1 MHFLKYNGHSD
12 DVQMVQFVLGQAE
25 ISEKNISLMEIISIS
40 LVFFS
45 IAKLNLRTLDN
56 SLLQIVMD
64 IQ

>member
-12 DVQMVQFVLGQAE
+12 YVQMVQFVLGQAE
-25 ISEKNISLMEIISIS
+25 ISDKNISLMEIISIS
-40 LVFFS
+40 RVFFS